1 VKGQTLNPW
10 REVSAARIPA
20 VHLDALAAIRD
31 KSDIHVHLQ
40 KEVAWVRWSDD
51 RGDPV
56 RYLLPVPGVEFFT
69 IQSGVWFRFNS
80 LLPASET
87 PPVDGSLPLATVL
100 LPRAFVPLQPEAID
114 WERAP
119 LSIVRCSEPKPTSA
133 LVCTIHDLQ
142 RWADTATTAEI
153 SKVKGARSN
162 GNAIL
167 LGMQL
172 PSIHTACRYWG
183 EDVFVPIGF
192 RPEPNLPPAALRIA
206 VEAETDEFLFLNDEG
221 ATVVPRKIFEPLSRA
236 GIRLAL
242 GRS

>member
-1 VKGQTLNPW
+1 VKALALNPW

-20 VHLDALAAIRD
+20 VHLEALAALRD
-31 KSDIHVHLQ
+31 KRDIYIHLQ
-40 KEVAWVRWSDD
+40 KEAAWVRWSDD

-56 RYLLPVPGVEFFT
+56 RYLLAVPGVEFFT
-69 IQSGVWFRFNS
+69 IQSGVWYRFNS
-80 LLPASET
+80 LLPAAET
-87 PPVDGSLPLATVL
+87 PPVDDGLPLATVL
-100 LPRAFVPLQPEAID
+100 LPRAFVPIQPEAID

-119 LSIVRCSEPKPTSA
+119 LTIVRCSEPKPTSA

-153 SKVKGARSN
+153 SKVKGARGSDK
-162 GNAIL
+162 AIL

-172 PSIHTACRYWG
+172 PSILTACRYWG
-183 EDVFVPIGF
+183 DDVFLPIGF
-192 RPEPNLPPAALRIA
+192 RPEPNLPPAALRTA
-206 VEAETDEFLFLNDEG
+206 VDAESDEFLFLNEEG
-221 ATVVPRKIFEPLSRA
+221 ATVVPRNVFEPLSRA